1 MEALAGFF
9 HEYAPML
16 WQGLGET
23 CLMTFGALLC
33 SYALG
38 LPLGVLLTLTAP
50 GGMWRRKRLHA
61 LLGTITDVGRSV
73 PFLILMLALIP
84 FTRLVAGTTIG
95 PRAALVPLVA
105 GAAPFVARL
114 VESALAQV
122 DPNLVESTR
131 AWGATPLQTAWRVLL
146 PEAAPAL
153 VRGLAITGVTL
164 TAYSAMAGAV
174 GAGGLG
180 DIAIRY
186 GYHRYEYGVMM
197 ATLVLLILFV
207 QLLQGVCALVA
218 RRMEERVR

>member
-114 VESALAQV
+114 VESA
-122 DPNLVESTR
+122 R

>member
-1 MEALAGFF
+1 MEALAEFF
-9 HEYAPML
+9 HAYAPML

-50 GGMWRRKRLHA
+50 GGMHRRKRLHA

-105 GAAPFVARL
+105 GAAPFVAR
-114 VESALAQV
+114 
-122 DPNLVESTR
+122 
-131 AWGATPLQTAWRVLL
+131 
-146 PEAAPAL
+146 
-153 VRGLAITGVTL
+153 
-164 TAYSAMAGAV
+164 
-174 GAGGLG
+174 
-180 DIAIRY
+180 
-186 GYHRYEYGVMM
+186 
-197 ATLVLLILFV
+197 
-207 QLLQGVCALVA
+207 
-218 RRMEERVR
+218 RMEERVR

>member
-1 MEALAGFF
+1 MEALVGFF
-9 HEYAPML
+9 REYGPML
-16 WQGLGET
+16 GQGLGET
-23 CLMTFGALLC
+23 CLMTFGALAG

-38 LPLGVLLTLTAP
+38 LPLGVLLTLTGP
-50 GGMWRRKRLHA
+50 GGMHRCKRLHG
-61 LLGTITDVGRSV
+61 LLGAIADVGRSV

-114 VESALAQV
+114 VESALQQV
-122 DPNLVESTR
+122 PPELVESAR

-153 VRGLAITGVTL
+153 MRGVAITGVTL
-164 TAYSAMAGAV
+164 TAYSALAGVV

-186 GYHRYEYGVMM
+186 GYHRYEYGVML
-197 ATLVLLILFV
+197 ATLAVLIVFV
-207 QLLQGVCALVA
+207 QLIQGLCGLLA

>member
-1 MEALAGFF
+1 MEALAEFF

-50 GGMWRRKRLHA
+50 GGMHRRKRLHA

-84 FTRLVAGTTIG
+84 FTRLVAG
-95 PRAALVPLVA
+95 
-105 GAAPFVARL
+105 
-114 VESALAQV
+114 
-122 DPNLVESTR
+122 
-131 AWGATPLQTAWRVLL
+131 GATPLQTAWRVLL

>member
-1 MEALAGFF
+1 
-9 HEYAPML
+9 ML
-16 WQGLGET
+16 ETILSLKGVLLEGLGAT
-23 CLMTFGALLC
+23 LYMVAGSTIF
-33 SYALG
+33 SYLLG
-38 LPLGVLLTLTAP
+38 LPLGVLLYTTGK
-50 GGMWRRKRLHA
+50 GGIHENLPLNRA
-61 LLGTITDVGRSV
+61 LGWIVNIGRSI
-73 PFLILMLALIP
+73 PFIILIIALIP

-122 DPNLVESTR
+122 DLDLVESAR

-207 QLLQGVCALVA
+207 QLLQGVCVLVA

>member
-9 HEYAPML
+9 REYAPML
-16 WQGLGET
+16 RQGLGET
-23 CLMTFGALLC
+23 CLMTFGALFC

-38 LPLGVLLTLTAP
+38 LPLGVLL
-50 GGMWRRKRLHA
+50 
-61 LLGTITDVGRSV
+61 
-73 PFLILMLALIP
+73 
-84 FTRLVAGTTIG
+84 
-95 PRAALVPLVA
+95 
-105 GAAPFVARL
+105 
-114 VESALAQV
+114 
-122 DPNLVESTR
+122 
-131 AWGATPLQTAWRVLL
+131 
-146 PEAAPAL
+146 
-153 VRGLAITGVTL
+153 TL

>member
-9 HEYAPML
+9 REYAPML

-50 GGMWRRKRLHA
+50 GGMHRRKRLHA

-105 GAAPFVARL
+105 GAAPFVAR
-114 VESALAQV
+114 
-122 DPNLVESTR
+122 
-131 AWGATPLQTAWRVLL
+131 
-146 PEAAPAL
+146 
-153 VRGLAITGVTL
+153 
-164 TAYSAMAGAV
+164 
-174 GAGGLG
+174 
-180 DIAIRY
+180 
-186 GYHRYEYGVMM
+186 
-197 ATLVLLILFV
+197 
-207 QLLQGVCALVA
+207 
-218 RRMEERVR
+218 RMEERVR

>member
-38 LPLGVLLTLTAP
+38 LPLGVLLTL
-50 GGMWRRKRLHA
+50 
-61 LLGTITDVGRSV
+61 
-73 PFLILMLALIP
+73 
-84 FTRLVAGTTIG
+84 
-95 PRAALVPLVA
+95 
-105 GAAPFVARL
+105 

-122 DPNLVESTR
+122 PPNLVESAR

>member
-1 MEALAGFF
+1 MEALAEFF

-95 PRAALVPLVA
+95 PQAALVPLVA

-122 DPNLVESTR
+122 DPNLVESAR
-131 AWGATPLQTAWRVLL
+131 AWGATPLQIAWRVLL
-146 PEAAPAL
+146 PE
-153 VRGLAITGVTL
+153 GSSCSG
-164 TAYSAMAGAV
+164 AGA
-174 GAGGLG
+174 GHHRRDPHRLFRHGRSRGRRWSGGYRHPLWLSP
-180 DIAIRY
+180 
-186 GYHRYEYGVMM
+186 V
-197 ATLVLLILFV
+197 
-207 QLLQGVCALVA
+207 
-218 RRMEERVR
+218 